1 MRNKSLQQSAV
12 RKYTL
17 LFRYLQAFACRRG
30 LHFLR
35 QLDLPA
41 LREFRVEWRDG
52 PLSSLKKLERLRTF
66 FRFAH
71 ESKWIIE
78 NPALKLKSPHHAQ
91 RQTLPYTYEEMVRIL
106 AALNPYIEQT
116 APRGKE
122 SANRLRALVLLLRYS
137 GMRIGDVVK
146 LSTDQI
152 NGNKLFMYTQKSGV
166 PVNVVLPDFVV
177 RVIATIP
184 KFTKK
189 HFF

>member
-1 MRNKSLQQSAV
+1 
-12 RKYTL
+12 
-17 LFRYLQAFACRRG
+17 
-30 LHFLR
+30 
-35 QLDLPA
+35 
-41 LREFRVEWRDG
+41 
-52 PLSSLKKLERLRTF
+52 
-66 FRFAH
+66 
-71 ESKWIIE
+71 
-78 NPALKLKSPHHAQ
+78 
-91 RQTLPYTYEEMVRIL
+91 MVRIL